1 MTVADPAA
9 AAAANGDYTDNV
21 YSGKV
26 DHRAQV
32 CAILEKEDCIPRH
45 VIDTEVEWFYNVL
58 GLDDMYFMLENPA
71 AVAGHIT
78 ALYGAQLSSINK
90 ANPVNITF
98 DNRYE
103 GGAVFVH
110 NSVPGISK
118 TDGPHFEKMI
128 DAEYLDV
135 SVPQKAYRLE
145 SYRSRGKVSKSLDAS
160 LRTYFVSACDF

>member
-1 MTVADPAA
+1 MTVADPTYVA

-45 VIDTEVEWFYNVL
+45 VIDTEVEWFYDVL

-71 AVAGHIT
+71 TVAGHIT

-98 DNRYE
+98 DNRHE

-110 NSVPGISK
+110 NSVPGVSK
-118 TDGPHFEKMI
+118 TDGPHFEK
-128 DAEYLDV
+128 
-135 SVPQKAYRLE
+135 
-145 SYRSRGKVSKSLDAS
+145 
-160 LRTYFVSACDF
+160 T